1 MKRRTVVFADRAALP
16 LMPTKVILTAL
27 VGTLLVTTS
36 AGAQDR
42 LVGLRALSG
51 GVVFEQVS
59 FGDDGL
65 LQGSSAG
72 LDSMRV
78 QRATQLTV
86 PMSASIPIGQAWTM
100 DLTTVYALGEIT
112 YTAPGGGA
120 EQTAALSGISD
131 VRFRAS
137 GRFLEDALII
147 TAGINAPT
155 GRTELDLEQRTALR
169 VLAAPAL
176 GMGSVPVGA
185 GPSGTLGLLT
195 AHQVGDWAL
204 AAGVAYEYR
213 GNYQP
218 VAALAAGAPSA
229 DFRPGSVVRVS
240 AGVDGLVGQHRL
252 SVTAMGDVY
261 QPDVLRAGRPVANV
275 RLGPVLGGDVQL
287 QVAAPRL
294 RDFLVWSAARYRSN
308 FSRDGFTVE
317 NTNGMYFEGGARTGI
332 PVGLRTDIV
341 LGLDGRYHTG
351 LAIDEGLPTSG
362 VTSGT
367 MTLGLSQRVGGLSVQ
382 PFMRGSLG
390 RVQAR
395 GDARDSQ
402 RANFTGLAGGLVIVS
417 RF

>member
-1 MKRRTVVFADRAALP
+1 MKRPIL
-16 LMPTKVILTAL
+16 LTAL
-27 VGTLLVTTS
+27 LCTTV
-36 AGAQDR
+36 AAAPAVAQDR

-51 GVVFEQVS
+51 GVVFEQVR
-59 FGDDGL
+59 FGGTGL
-65 LQGSSAG
+65 LQAGSAG

-78 QRATQLTV
+78 QSATQLSV
-86 PMSASIPIGQAWTM
+86 PVSASMPIGQSWTM
-100 DLTTVYALGEIT
+100 DLTTVYAVGEVT
-112 YTAPGGGA
+112 YSAPGGGA

-131 VRFRAS
+131 VRVRAS
-137 GRFLEDALII
+137 GRFLDDALII
-147 TAGINAPT
+147 TAGVNAPT
-155 GRTELDLEQRTALR
+155 GQTELNLEQRTALR

-176 GMGSVPVGA
+176 AMGSVPVGA
-185 GPSGTLGLLT
+185 GASGTLGLLT

-213 GNYQP
+213 GSYQP

-240 AGVDGLVGQHRL
+240 AGADGLIGQHRL
-252 SVTAMGDVY
+252 SVTAMGDIY

-275 RLGPVLGGDVQL
+275 RLGPVIGGDVQL

-294 RDFLVWSAARYRSN
+294 RDFIVWSAARYRTN
-308 FSRDGFTVE
+308 FSRDGFTVD
-317 NTNGMYFEGGARTGI
+317 NSNGVYLEGGARTGV
-332 PVGLRTDIV
+332 PVGIRTDIV
-341 LGLDGRYHTG
+341 LALDGRYHSG

-367 MTLGLSQRVGGLSVQ
+367 MTLGLSRRLGGLSLQ

-402 RANFTGLAGGLVIVS
+402 RANFSGLAGGLVIIS